1 MTLLISLAAVSGMI
15 MASIGFGLIALRAF
29 GAEKFLHSALERAMS
44 GFVLGIGIL
53 GWLLFFPGALGAF
66 SPAVFWGA
74 MAAGVAALFSRM
86 SSLKGLAASRPLK
99 PMDIALFSVLA
110 VIAVFDL
117 LEAIAPAADADTLA
131 YHFALPRDFVA
142 NGEILF
148 NARAV
153 TGAIP
158 LLVHMT
164 YAAALAT
171 GGELSLNLWAAATG
185 WAPGL
190 LLYAVVRRH
199 LSRTWSLVLLALFLT
214 TPAILYGG
222 GNGQIETR
230 CAAFALCAV
239 LFLLVSEREA
249 SYRVLALAGICAGFF
264 IAAKYFGLIFAG
276 ATGLV
281 VLCHRDGLKRGTVFG
296 IAALVAG
303 FQWYMWNY
311 IHTGDPVFPLL
322 TNMLQLPET
331 AYWNSEFGK
340 YFSETQA
347 KSELPLDRSI
357 TNWLLYPIFSIFNV
371 VEQLEGGRTGL
382 GVVTLL
388 ILPAAV
394 IGILRTSDGRRELLV
409 PLIIAGIFFTI
420 WFFSG
425 TTQRTRHLLPVY
437 PLVLA
442 TAFPAAIG
450 WARQTR
456 LLWPASAGL
465 SAALIIQLTG
475 HSLFTVNY
483 ARHVFSSETRW
494 EFLERN
500 VTGANAAKWIN
511 ENFRENARI
520 GFMGERQLA
529 FLIEVPSFMIHPH
542 IQTVIDARPSNGDEK
557 RFVEQTRRQG
567 LTHLLINEKW
577 FNPRKTT
584 PEIKLFPGLINRLL
598 DQGCLVGIQKLD
610 TNSFP
615 SRTLSGFG
623 GRIWRQ
629 KFLILKIDYPKCP
642 VTS

>member
-1 MTLLISLAAVSGMI
+1 MTPLISLAAASGMI
-15 MASIGFGLIALRAF
+15 MASVGFGLIALQAF

-53 GWLLFFPGALGAF
+53 GWLLFFPGVLGVF

-99 PMDIALFSVLA
+99 PIDIALCSVLA
-110 VIAVFDL
+110 IIAAFDL

-131 YHFALPRDFVA
+131 YHFALPRDFIA
-142 NGEILF
+142 NGEIGF
-148 NARAV
+148 VARAV
-153 TGAIP
+153 SGAIP

-171 GGELSLNLWAAATG
+171 GGELTLTLWAAATG
-185 WAPGL
+185 WVSGL
-190 LLYAVVRRH
+190 LLYALVRRH
-199 LSRTWSLVLLALFLT
+199 LNRTWSLVLLALFLT
-214 TPAILYGG
+214 TPAVLYGG
-222 GNGQIETR
+222 GNGQIEIR

-239 LFLLVSEREA
+239 MFLLASEREA

-264 IAAKYFGLIFAG
+264 IAAKYYGLIFAG
-276 ATGLV
+276 AAGLV
-281 VLCHRDGLKRGTVFG
+281 VLCHRDGLKRSAVFG

-303 FQWYMWNY
+303 LQWYVWNY
-311 IHTGDPVFPLL
+311 IHTGDPVFPML

-340 YFSETQA
+340 YFSETLA
-347 KSELPLDRSI
+347 KGELPLDRSI

-371 VEQLEGGRTGL
+371 VKELEGGRTGL
-382 GVVTLL
+382 GIVSFL
-388 ILPAAV
+388 ILPAAA

-409 PLIIAGIFFTI
+409 PLIIAGIFFTV

-437 PLVLA
+437 PLVLV

-456 LLWPASAGL
+456 LLWPASVGL
-465 SAALIIQLTG
+465 SAALIIQLAG
-475 HSLFTVNY
+475 HSLFAVNY
-483 ARHVFSSETRW
+483 AKHVFSSETRW
-494 EFLERN
+494 GFLERN

-511 ENFRENARI
+511 ENLPESARI
-520 GFMGERQLA
+520 GFMERQLA
-529 FLIEVPSFMIHPH
+529 YLIEVPAFMIHPH
-542 IQTVIDARPSNGDEK
+542 IQAVIDARPINGDEK
-557 RFVEQTRRQG
+557 RFVDQTRRQG
-567 LTHLLINEKW
+567 LTHLLISEIW
-577 FNPRKTT
+577 VNPRKTT
-584 PEIKLFPGLINRLL
+584 FDREPFSGLIGRLV
-598 DQGCLVGIQKLD
+598 DQGCLTGIHRLS

-615 SRTLSGFG
+615 SRTLAGFG
-623 GRIWRQ
+623 GRAGRSEFWIFEIVYR
-629 KFLILKIDYPKCP
+629 KCP
-642 VTS
+642 AVS

>member
-1 MTLLISLAAVSGMI
+1 
-15 MASIGFGLIALRAF
+15 
-29 GAEKFLHSALERAMS
+29 
-44 GFVLGIGIL
+44 
-53 GWLLFFPGALGAF
+53 
-66 SPAVFWGA
+66 
-74 MAAGVAALFSRM
+74 
-86 SSLKGLAASRPLK
+86 
-99 PMDIALFSVLA
+99 MDIALFSVLA
-110 VIAVFDL
+110 VIAAFDL

-281 VLCHRDGLKRGTVFG
+281 VLCHRDGLKRATVFG

-311 IHTGDPVFPLL
+311 IHTGDPVFPVL

-331 AYWNSEFGK
+331 AYWNEFGK

-347 KSELPLDRSI
+347 KVSCRWTEVP

-371 VEQLEGGRTGL
+371 VKSWKVGVPDWGRL
-382 GVVTLL
+382 VPC
-388 ILPAAV
+388 LPSAV
-394 IGILRTSDGRRELLV
+394 IGISRTSDGRRVLV
-409 PLIIAGIFFTI
+409 P
-420 WFFSG
+420 
-425 TTQRTRHLLPVY
+425 
-437 PLVLA
+437 
-442 TAFPAAIG
+442 
-450 WARQTR
+450 
-456 LLWPASAGL
+456 
-465 SAALIIQLTG
+465 
-475 HSLFTVNY
+475 
-483 ARHVFSSETRW
+483 
-494 EFLERN
+494 
-500 VTGANAAKWIN
+500 
-511 ENFRENARI
+511 
-520 GFMGERQLA
+520 
-529 FLIEVPSFMIHPH
+529 
-542 IQTVIDARPSNGDEK
+542 
-557 RFVEQTRRQG
+557 
-567 LTHLLINEKW
+567 
-577 FNPRKTT
+577 
-584 PEIKLFPGLINRLL
+584 
-598 DQGCLVGIQKLD
+598 
-610 TNSFP
+610 
-615 SRTLSGFG
+615 
-623 GRIWRQ
+623 
-629 KFLILKIDYPKCP
+629 
-642 VTS
+642 

>member
-1 MTLLISLAAVSGMI
+1 MTPLISLAAVSGMI

-29 GAEKFLHSALERAMS
+29 GAEKSLQSVLERVMS

-110 VIAVFDL
+110 VIAAFDL

-171 GGELSLNLWAAATG
+171 GGELSLTLWAAATG

-239 LFLLVSEREA
+239 LFLLASEREA

-281 VLCHRDGLKRGTVFG
+281 VLCHRDGLKRATVFG

-311 IHTGDPVFPLL
+311 IHTGDPVFPVL

-331 AYWNSEFGK
+331 VYWNSEFGK

-347 KSELPLDRSI
+347 KSRVAAGPKHNQLAPVPDILD
-357 TNWLLYPIFSIFNV
+357 FSMWSKSWKA
-371 VEQLEGGRTGL
+371 
-382 GVVTLL
+382 GVPDWVSF
-388 ILPAAV
+388 
-394 IGILRTSDGRRELLV
+394 R
-409 PLIIAGIFFTI
+409 
-420 WFFSG
+420 
-425 TTQRTRHLLPVY
+425 
-437 PLVLA
+437 
-442 TAFPAAIG
+442 
-450 WARQTR
+450 
-456 LLWPASAGL
+456 
-465 SAALIIQLTG
+465 
-475 HSLFTVNY
+475 SLFCQPPRSGY
-483 ARHVFSSETRW
+483 CASRIGGESCSSPSSLPVFSSP
-494 EFLERN
+494 FGSS
-500 VTGANAAKWIN
+500 V
-511 ENFRENARI
+511 
-520 GFMGERQLA
+520 
-529 FLIEVPSFMIHPH
+529 
-542 IQTVIDARPSNGDEK
+542 ARPSE
-557 RFVEQTRRQG
+557 R
-567 LTHLLINEKW
+567 
-577 FNPRKTT
+577 
-584 PEIKLFPGLINRLL
+584 
-598 DQGCLVGIQKLD
+598 
-610 TNSFP
+610 
-615 SRTLSGFG
+615 
-623 GRIWRQ
+623 
-629 KFLILKIDYPKCP
+629 
-642 VTS
+642 VTFCRYIR